1 MEMVLTGRQM
11 TADEA
16 ERSGL
21 VSRIADAGGAREE
34 AVETAAVI
42 ARGSKPVL
50 HAAKRCVD
58 YADEVGLTDGI
69 RFEQGIRKEGLD
81 LHDFQEGIRA
91 FSAQR
96 DPQWKHR

>member
-16 ERSGL
+16 ERSGM
-21 VSRIADAGGAREE
+21 VSRLAEGGGAREE
-34 AVETAAVI
+34 AIETATII

-50 HAAKRCVD
+50 RAAKRCVD
-58 YADEVGLTDGI
+58 YADEVGLVEGI
-69 RFEQGIRKEGLD
+69 RFEQEVRKEGQGLS
-81 LHDFQEGIRA
+81 DFREGIRA

-96 DPQWKHR
+96 SPEWKHR